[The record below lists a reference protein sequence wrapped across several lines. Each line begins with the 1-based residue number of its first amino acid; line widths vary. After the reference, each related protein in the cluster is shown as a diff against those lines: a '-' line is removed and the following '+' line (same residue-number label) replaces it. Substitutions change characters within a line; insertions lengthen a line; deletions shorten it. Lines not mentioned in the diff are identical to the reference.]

1 MEAVFETLRDM
12 LSADVLTSGGWV
24 ARAGGGDVVA
34 PPRYW
39 WPYLL
44 GALAIACAVH
54 FVQRRRGAGPK
65 RTLLAYLFP
74 RRIWTSAS
82 IRVDFKLFLANLLF
96 GVTRVSM
103 MTAWTAVLVMILGIA
118 APAAP
123 SAPLSWQATLF
134 IGVVLALAF
143 DFSEWLAHWAAHRF
157 PLLWAFHRVH
167 HSAEVMTPFT
177 ASRLH
182 PVEII
187 LEQMFAAVVV
197 APVLIGIWLVFGQ
210 IDLWLVFG
218 VNAVYVVSL
227 LSFTH
232 LRHSHVWLNFPKPL
246 CWIFSSPAQHQI
258 HHSRHPRHW
267 DRNFGELF
275 AFWDLMFGTLYQPE
289 GKERLVLGLAPED
302 AVHRPRPH
310 QTLVDALVEPFFYL
324 LRRHRA
330 RNTPQSTLNPPSLT
344 PVSASELP
352 DTTA

>member
-1 MEAVFETLRDM
+1 MEAIFETLRDM
-12 LSADVLTSGGWV
+12 VSVSALSNGDWV
-24 ARAGGGDVVA
+24 SRAGGGNVPA

-44 GALAIACAVH
+44 GALVIACAVYLAE
-54 FVQRRRGAGPK
+54 RRRGEGAR
-65 RTLLAYLFP
+65 RTLIAYLFP

-103 MTAWTAVLVMILGIA
+103 LTAWTAVLIMALGVA
-118 APAAP
+118 APPAP

-143 DFSEWLAHWAAHRF
+143 DFSEWLAHSAAHRF

-187 LEQMFAAVVV
+187 LEQMFAAIVV
-197 APVLIGIWLVFGQ
+197 APVLIGVWLVFGQ
-210 IDLWLVFG
+210 VDLWLVFG
-218 VNAVYVVSL
+218 ANAVYVASQL
-227 LSFTH
+227 TFTH
-232 LRHSHVWLNFPKPL
+232 LRHSHVWLNFPRPL

-275 AFWDLMFGTLYQPE
+275 AFWDLMFGTLYQPA
-289 GKERLVLGLAPED
+289 GRERLVLGLAPED
-302 AVHRPRPH
+302 DVHRPRPH
-310 QTLVDALVEPFFYL
+310 QTLVDALVEPFVYL
-324 LRRHRA
+324 MRRRRA
-330 RNTPQSTLNPPSLT
+330 RTTPQSTLET
-344 PVSASELP
+344 PAPTPLP
-352 DTTA
+352 APDMPDAAA